1 MLNIDDY
8 SVNDYRQLRMSLR
21 LHKGM
26 SFFFQIYIKT
36 VRSSFTPNRVVWA
49 AEKAGPT
56 GSAGSEE
63 KEHLHQPRSL
73 EGPCAEQRCSSA
85 DMHRLRTT
93 YARLRP
99 LTAAPHTAKTLSQPR
114 LFSVESGLRTLQPA
128 RHLNSSVTAE
138 PFLNGTS
145 SNYLEEMY
153 YAWLEDPKNV
163 HKVLYAI
170 WKLSKKQQKKP
181 QLRFCSTQHFHVQA
195 QGRPQCF
202 VPFALTASST

>member
-8 SVNDYRQLRMSLR
+8 SVNDYRQLRM
-21 LHKGM
+21 
-26 SFFFQIYIKT
+26 FFWKIYIKT

-181 QLRFCSTQHFHVQA
+181 QLRFCSTQHFRVQA